1 MNRIRWT
8 LLAIGIGALL
18 VQVDPTIG
26 WAADEAAPSGGYLS
40 GYENVDPNPSPV
52 SWWST
57 LAYLISLLAI
67 FAFVVVLAYFA
78 ARFMGG
84 HFSSSLSGNGG
95 RLLES
100 LPLGPKMSV
109 CLVEMADR
117 VFLLGVTEHNIT
129 LLSEITDEEEI
140 ERLRRQSLTHAVDM
154 GMFSQ
159 QFGALSEFVQKVPPL
174 FRKGSRK

>member
-1 MNRIRWT
+1 
-8 LLAIGIGALL
+8 
-18 VQVDPTIG
+18 
-26 WAADEAAPSGGYLS
+26 
-40 GYENVDPNPSPV
+40 
-52 SWWST
+52 
-57 LAYLISLLAI
+57 
-67 FAFVVVLAYFA
+67 
-78 ARFMGG
+78 
-84 HFSSSLSGNGG
+84 
-95 RLLES
+95 
-100 LPLGPKMSV
+100 MSV